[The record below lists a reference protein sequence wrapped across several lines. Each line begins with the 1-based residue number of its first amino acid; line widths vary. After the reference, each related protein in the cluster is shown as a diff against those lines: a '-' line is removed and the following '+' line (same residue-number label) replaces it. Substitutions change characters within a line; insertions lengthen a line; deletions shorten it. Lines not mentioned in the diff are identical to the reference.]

1 MSKNTDE
8 VKANYKGY
16 SKYSEN
22 YQRDLLTAQEKD
34 AAANANR
41 APRERDPE
49 IDSKF
54 DNCLSQCLG
63 DSDSGVFIKL
73 CHFKN
78 HLPNFS
84 LSGK

>member
-1 MSKNTDE
+1 MSKNTDK
-8 VKANYKGY
+8 VKADYNGY

-49 IDSKF
+49 IDAKF
-54 DNCLSQCLG
+54 ENCISSLASCCIG
-63 DSDSGVFIKL
+63 DSDSDD
-73 CHFKN
+73 
-78 HLPNFS
+78 
-84 LSGK
+84 SGEGGHCCCCTIF

>member
-49 IDSKF
+49 IDAKF

-63 DSDSGVFIKL
+63 DSDSDD
-73 CHFKN
+73 
-78 HLPNFS
+78 
-84 LSGK
+84 SGEGGHCCCCTIF